1 MYCLIFQQKPDTF
14 THPLIDQYAKE
25 GKDKKVVFEAHFTKP
40 NSKPKWYFRKDE
52 IFPSS
57 KYKMTSEGEVY
68 KLIISAPRV
77 EDSGKYNIEINQIVS
92 HAVLSVDEP
101 DPTYNFTKLLEKK
114 HKGYYTHDT
123 DLECEVNSGKAQVY
137 WTRKGERLN
146 PDECGEGKKYQ
157 IVKELS
163 GFCKLTIQ
171 DLTKEDNNELF
182 ACCLEKQ
189 PDKTETSLVLSE
201 FKYKFTKVLKSA
213 RLVEKDTLTLA
224 CELNDARGDVKWT
237 KNGEEVVGDKR
248 IEIVKDGRKR
258 KLIIRDAKVADSGNY
273 SCTTN
278 ADETK
283 AEIIV
288 NYQNKFLKKLKD
300 TDAIERDKAVFEI
313 ELQDHT
319 APVTWTL
326 NGEPIKEG
334 EPFEMKNL
342 GGGKHQ
348 LIISPVAMPHAG
360 ELVATSGELTSKCNV
375 NVLKG
380 ETSPKI
386 EGPDKYE
393 APIDKGQAFEFAVP
407 YKSKLISLQ

>member
-1 MYCLIFQQKPDTF
+1 
-14 THPLIDQYAKE
+14 
-25 GKDKKVVFEAHFTKP
+25 
-40 NSKPKWYFRKDE
+40 
-52 IFPSS
+52 
-57 KYKMTSEGEVY
+57 MTNEGEVY

-77 EDSGKYNIEINQIVS
+77 EDSGKYNIEINQILS

-101 DPTYNFTKLLEKK
+101 DPTYSFTKMLEKK
-114 HKGYYTHDT
+114 HKGYFTHDT
-123 DLECEVNSGKAQVY
+123 DLECEVNSGRAQVY

-157 IVKELS
+157 VVKELS

-171 DLTKEDNNELF
+171 DLDDKDNNEIF

-189 PDKTETSLVLSE
+189 PDKTETSLVLTE
-201 FKYKFTKVLKSA
+201 FKYKFTKILKSA

-224 CELNDARGDVKWT
+224 CELNDARGDVTWT
-237 KNGEEVVGDKR
+237 KNGEPVVGDKR
-248 IEIVKDGRKR
+248 IEIVKDSRKR
-258 KLIIRDAKVADSGNY
+258 KLIIRDAKVADSGDY
-273 SCTTN
+273 VCKSN

-300 TDAIERDKAVFEI
+300 TELIERDKAIIEI

-319 APVTWTL
+319 APVSWTL

-334 EPFEMKNL
+334 EPFEFKNL

-360 ELVATSGELTSKCNV
+360 ELVATSGELTSKCNLT
-375 NVLKG
+375 VLKG
-380 ETSPKI
+380 ETSPSI

-407 YKSKLISLQ
+407 YKSKLNKL